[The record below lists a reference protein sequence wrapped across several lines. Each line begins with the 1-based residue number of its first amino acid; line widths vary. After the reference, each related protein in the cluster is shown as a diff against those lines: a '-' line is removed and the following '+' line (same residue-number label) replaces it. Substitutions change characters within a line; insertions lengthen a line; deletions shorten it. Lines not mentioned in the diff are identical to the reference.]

1 MDASG
6 KIVGWR
12 NHFVTFTIN
21 GTSATGSSGMG
32 AGEFPAG
39 WLPNYALYQ
48 SMIPFGVPTGA
59 MRAPGSNAIAFVIQS
74 FIDELAHAAKKDPL
88 QFRLDLLS
96 LPQVTPA
103 PRRLRRLPLRRA
115 GAPGRGGGG
124 GGAPQRAF
132 DPARMRGVAR
142 AGARQVRLG
151 QDASC
156 RGHGDG
162 RGVPLQSS
170 RLLRRS
176 RRGERGRAEAR
187 AR

>member
-1 MDASG
+1 MDAEDDIQHDQFRPAGYHYLKAGVDASG
-6 KIVGWR
+6 KVVGWR
-12 NHFVTFTIN
+12 NHFITFTIN

-48 SMIPFGVPTGA
+48 SMIPFGIPTGA

-103 PRRLRRLPLRRA
+103 ARPLLRRLPRRLVRRRRVA
-115 GAPGRGGGG
+115 GAVV
-124 GGAPQRAF
+124 RA
-132 DPARMRGVAR
+132 ARPSAR
-142 AGARQVRLG
+142 STRLG
-151 QDASC
+151 
-156 RGHGDG
+156 
-162 RGVPLQSS
+162 
-170 RLLRRS
+170 
-176 RRGERGRAEAR
+176 
-187 AR
+187 